1 VTALIKINFGN
12 LKPSLPKPLH
22 FQLKIERIL
31 IIMTINNSITFM
43 HLSGGWVV
51 LLILHE
57 MTRTWFCFMV
67 RVEEG
72 RTLQGKQH
80 TSRLDVAFIMIKQ
93 KCQKQNTS
101 NKNYKMKVKRA
112 TEQYHKTIRALRST

>member
-1 VTALIKINFGN
+1 M
-12 LKPSLPKPLH
+12 SY
-22 FQLKIERIL
+22 
-31 IIMTINNSITFM
+31 
-43 HLSGGWVV
+43 
-51 LLILHE
+51 
-57 MTRTWFCFMV
+57 
-67 RVEEG
+67 EEG

-101 NKNYKMKVKRA
+101 NKNYKMRVKRA